1 MPNIYLQHPQHG
13 GKIATSEDEAANDIA
28 NGWTVFTPG
37 EVAQSASQPE
47 AETPI
52 LNALPVRRG
61 RPRK

>member
-37 EVAQSASQPE
+37 ETASQPE
-47 AETPI
+47 EETPI
-52 LNALPVRRG
+52 LNALPLRRG